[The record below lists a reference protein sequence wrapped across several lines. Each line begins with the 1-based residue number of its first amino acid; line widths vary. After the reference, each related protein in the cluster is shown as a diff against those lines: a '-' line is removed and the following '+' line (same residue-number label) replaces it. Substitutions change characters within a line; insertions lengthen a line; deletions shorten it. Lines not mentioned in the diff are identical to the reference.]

1 MLRRHIACQRD
12 GQAARLIRN
21 KCRGRVTRRPYVR
34 LCSLAHVTRNRPHRS
49 IGSPPGRGAEVYAD
63 RSTPDW
69 VWTCV
74 NTGPLLGSCSR
85 PGHVLSWDLGTPCGR
100 PGPHRG
106 GGGPDP
112 IPGVRLAQVEV
123 RDQPRRSGLYIR
135 GPGPT
140 LGVWTVHLG
149 VWRSPV
155 GVRTYC

>member
-100 PGPHRG
+100 PGPHTG
-106 GGGPDP
+106 GGVRIPFQGSGLHKWRSGTNLGGPDC
-112 IPGVRLAQVEV
+112 ISGV
-123 RDQPRRSGLYIR
+123 RDQPWGSGLYI
-135 GPGPT
+135 
-140 LGVWTVHLG
+140 
-149 VWRSPV
+149 
-155 GVRTYC
+155 